1 MRNAESISLAESL
14 IDELSQEYGDDNY
27 HAKYLSVLIEKAKTK
42 NLVAVGKKYVNVE
55 TIDIDG
61 KKLNLSSVIGEGK
74 YVLIDFWATWC
85 SPCIAEMPY
94 LLKDYAKY
102 NSKGFEIFAISI
114 DAKKELWETFSETE
128 NLPWINTI
136 IQTEEKKN
144 AQLKYNVSA
153 IPANFLIG
161 PEGTIIAMDL
171 RGEKL
176 EEKLNELL
184 GD

>member
-85 SPCIAEMPY
+85 IPCIAEMSY
-94 LLKDYAKY
+94 LLKDYAAHQY
-102 NSKGFEIFAISI
+102 LYCYF
-114 DAKKELWETFSETE
+114 DHH
-128 NLPWINTI
+128 
-136 IQTEEKKN
+136 
-144 AQLKYNVSA
+144 
-153 IPANFLIG
+153 
-161 PEGTIIAMDL
+161 
-171 RGEKL
+171 
-176 EEKLNELL
+176 
-184 GD
+184 